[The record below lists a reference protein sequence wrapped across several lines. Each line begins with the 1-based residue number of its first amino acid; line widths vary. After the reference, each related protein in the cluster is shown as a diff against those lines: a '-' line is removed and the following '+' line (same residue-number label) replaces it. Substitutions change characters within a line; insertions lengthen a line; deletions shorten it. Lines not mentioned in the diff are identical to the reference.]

1 MNRINHTRN
10 KKAGARKTAPL
21 PDIKKFFRRSR
32 RNLGLLLILAGILL
46 ISYALF
52 SRWYSGYR
60 QAKLVLQYEN
70 SCREAVSAENA
81 HGPRDSGPPVQAGRV
96 PASPAVSP
104 GWAEPQA
111 EEPTDARDIALLGV
125 LRIPKIDLSVA
136 IGESTDNRTLKYAA
150 GHFAGTSLP
159 GDTGNCC
166 IAGHRSYTWGSFFSR
181 LDELEAGNEIL
192 VDRSGITYTYIV
204 EETFVVAPEDT
215 WVLSETEDAR
225 ITLITC
231 TPVRVATHR
240 LIVRAVL
247 TGD

>member
-1 MNRINHTRN
+1 
-10 KKAGARKTAPL
+10 
-21 PDIKKFFRRSR
+21 
-32 RNLGLLLILAGILL
+32 
-46 ISYALF
+46 
-52 SRWYSGYR
+52 
-60 QAKLVLQYEN
+60 
-70 SCREAVSAENA
+70 
-81 HGPRDSGPPVQAGRV
+81 
-96 PASPAVSP
+96 
-104 GWAEPQA
+104 
-111 EEPTDARDIALLGV
+111 
-125 LRIPKIDLSVA
+125 
-136 IGESTDNRTLKYAA
+136 
-150 GHFAGTSLP
+150 
-159 GDTGNCC
+159 CC